1 MTEKGTVLDEK
12 YEILKEIGRGGMSI
26 VYVAMDLRLN
36 KQWAIKEIKDDGSQ
50 DTQTLLK
57 GLEREANILKKVDHP
72 VLPRIVDIIQK
83 ENKVYVVMDY
93 VEGRPLSKIL
103 EEQGAQPQDQVIQ
116 WAKDLAS
123 ALDYLHSM
131 DPPIIY
137 RDMKP
142 SNIMLRPDGK
152 VKLIDF
158 GTAKEYKIENNAD
171 TTALGTRGY
180 AAPEQFGDEQGR
192 GIYNTD
198 ARTDIYCLG
207 ATLYHIVTGMNP
219 CEPPYKIEPIR
230 KWNPALS
237 SGLEKILLKC
247 TQPNPSERYQ
257 SCSELLYAL
266 EHYDQLDDEH
276 RKQNST
282 KLALFAI
289 AAVSTLIF
297 AGISLMGFSAQSNLN
312 DQNYYNI
319 ISEGDNYKFRGEYD
333 QAILEYQNAISA
345 NAKNEEAYIKILN
358 LYVNNLN
365 EPERGLDTIASYV
378 NGNKSLSKND
388 HLLYQL
394 GITYFNQGNYEA
406 ALRYFRMVNEKS
418 EEYGPISKHYIAIAM
433 GLSSLNIDYSELEE
447 NLREFESDNA
457 SLSFSDAKLMN
468 YQNLGMIYS
477 IYMNSVNGADEAIKR
492 VLEPALQELAQ
503 SGSTIDNSSGY
514 YYHYNLYLAYAYQ
527 SLARK
532 SEDEVMAR
540 EYYYRA
546 LECCENVVS
555 QISPDEDLA
564 VYENMYVTE
573 AEVYTALGMEKE
585 TIATYEE
592 AENILG
598 TSSASIYVNHLRF
611 LYNKYKAVEPDVSAW
626 NAPDIIK
633 VYEAG
638 SSVPGITENFEWKPL
653 VANLQPLFDKVSGRL
668 PESDTTEETQDASR
682 AGEGETVI
690 DPSGTEQT
698 SEESNTVDNTEDD
711 ESSSE
716 SR

>member
-72 VLPRIVDIIQK
+72 VLPRIVDIIQRD
-83 ENKVYVVMDY
+83 NKVYVVMDY

-103 EEQGAQPQDQVIQ
+103 EEQGAQPQDMVIQ

-131 DPPIIY
+131 NPPIIY

-180 AAPEQFGDEQGR
+180 AAPEQFGDSQGR

-237 SGLEKILLKC
+237 SGLEKILIKC
-247 TQPNPSERYQ
+247 TQPNPNERYQ

-266 EHYDQLDDEH
+266 EHYDQLDERY
-276 RKQNST
+276 RKQAN
-282 KLALFAI
+282 KKFVLFA
-289 AAVSTLIF
+289 VSAIGALVF
-297 AGISLMGFSAQSNLN
+297 GGVSLMGFSAQSNLN
-312 DQNYYNI
+312 AQNYYNI
-319 ISEGDNYKFRGEYD
+319 ISAGDDHRFRGDYD
-333 QAILEYQNAISA
+333 QAIEEYQNAISA
-345 NAKNEEAYIKILN
+345 NAKNEDAYIKILN
-358 LYVNNLN
+358 LYVNDLN

-378 NGNKSLSKND
+378 NGNKNLSKND

-418 EEYGPISKHYIAIAM
+418 EEYGSLSKHYIAIAM

-457 SLSFSDAKLMN
+457 SMSFSDAKLMN

-492 VLEPALQELAQ
+492 VLEPALVELSQ
-503 SGSTIDNSSGY
+503 SGSTLDNSSGY
-514 YYHYNLYLAYAYQ
+514 YYHYNLYLASAYQ

-532 SEDEVMAR
+532 AEDEETAR

-546 LECCENVVS
+546 LECCENVLS
-555 QISPDEDLA
+555 QISPEEDLA
-564 VYENMYVTE
+564 VYENMYITE
-573 AEVYTALGMEKE
+573 ADVYYSLGMETE

-592 AENILG
+592 AERILG

-611 LYNKYKAVEPDVSAW
+611 LYNKYKEKNPDVSSW
-626 NAPDIIK
+626 KAPDIIK
-633 VYEAG
+633 VYEEG
-638 SSVPGITENFEWKPL
+638 SQVPGIADNFEWKPL
-653 VANLQPLFDKVSGRL
+653 VTNLQPLFEKNSGTV
-668 PESDTTEETQDASR
+668 DTTTEAPNGQDASR
-682 AGEGETVI
+682 AGDGETVI
-690 DPSGTEQT
+690 DATESSET
-698 SEESNTVDNTEDD
+698 STEDD
-711 ESSSE
+711 AEE
-716 SR
+716 

>member
-72 VLPRIVDIIQK
+72 VLPRIVDIIQRDH
-83 ENKVYVVMDY
+83 KVYVVMDY

-103 EEQGAQPQDQVIQ
+103 EEQGAQPQDMVIQ

-180 AAPEQFGDEQGR
+180 AAPEQFGDSQGR

-237 SGLEKILLKC
+237 SGLEKILIKC
-247 TQPNPSERYQ
+247 TQPNPNERYQ

-266 EHYDQLDDEH
+266 EHYDQLDERY
-276 RKQNST
+276 RKQAN
-282 KLALFAI
+282 KKFVLFA
-289 AAVSTLIF
+289 VSAIGALVF
-297 AGISLMGFSAQSNLN
+297 GGVSLMGFSAQSNLN
-312 DQNYYNI
+312 AQNYYNI
-319 ISEGDNYKFRGEYD
+319 ISVGDDYRFRGDYD
-333 QAILEYQNAISA
+333 QAIEEYQNAISA
-345 NAKNEEAYIKILN
+345 NAKNEDAYIKILN
-358 LYVNNLN
+358 LYVNDLN

-378 NGNKSLSKND
+378 NGNKNLSKND

-418 EEYGPISKHYIAIAM
+418 EEYGSLSKHYIAIAM

-457 SLSFSDAKLMN
+457 SMSFSDAKLMN

-477 IYMNSVNGADEAIKR
+477 IYMNSVNGADEAIRR
-492 VLEPALQELAQ
+492 VLEPALVELSQ
-503 SGSTIDNSSGY
+503 SGSTLDNSSGY
-514 YYHYNLYLAYAYQ
+514 YYHYNLYLASAYQ

-532 SEDEVMAR
+532 AEDEETAR

-546 LECCENVVS
+546 LECCENVLS
-555 QISPDEDLA
+555 QISPEEDLA

-573 AEVYTALGMEKE
+573 ADVYYSLGMETE

-592 AENILG
+592 AERILG

-611 LYNKYKAVEPDVSAW
+611 LYNKYKEKNPDVSSW

-633 VYEAG
+633 VYEEG
-638 SSVPGITENFEWKPL
+638 SQVPGIADNFEWKPL
-653 VANLQPLFDKVSGRL
+653 VTNLQPLFEKNSGTV
-668 PESDTTEETQDASR
+668 DTTTEAPNGQDASR
-682 AGEGETVI
+682 AGDGETV
-690 DPSGTEQT
+690 
-698 SEESNTVDNTEDD
+698 VDAT
-711 ESSSE
+711 ESSEASTADE
-716 SR
+716 TEE